1 MTLHGQAI
9 DLRHHDRGDRYRHNI
24 RRRDTERKDGRM
36 DFAGKVAVVTGA
48 GKGLG
53 RACAAVFARE
63 GAAVAVVDLDLA
75 AAAEVAAAIVA
86 RGGEAL
92 ALAVDVASEE
102 ATCEMVERAA
112 RELGGIDVLVS
123 NAGIQTYGSVV
134 DTSLEVWQRTLAV
147 NLTGVYL
154 CARFCIPAMLARGG
168 GAIVNVASVQGLATE
183 PNLSAYAASKGGVI
197 ALTRTMA
204 LDYARRN
211 IRVNCLC
218 PGAMDTPMSLESFAL
233 AADPWEAR
241 RAGDAMQPLGRL
253 GRADEVAEV
262 ALFLAGP
269 RASFVTG
276 NVYTADGG
284 LLAGFQ

>member
-1 MTLHGQAI
+1 
-9 DLRHHDRGDRYRHNI
+9 
-24 RRRDTERKDGRM
+24 M

-53 RACAAVFARE
+53 RACAEAFARE
-63 GAAVAVVDLDLA
+63 GAAVAVADVDLA
-75 AAAEVAAAIVA
+75 AAEEVAAAIVA
-86 RGGEAL
+86 RGGAAL
-92 ALAVDVASEE
+92 ALAVDVSLEE
-102 ATCEMVERAA
+102 AAREMAERAA

-134 DTSLEVWQRTLAV
+134 DTSLELWQRTLAV

-183 PNLSAYAASKGGVI
+183 PNVSAYAASKGGVI

-218 PGAMDTPMSLESFAL
+218 PGAMDTLMSHESFAL
-233 AADPWEAR
+233 ATDPREAR
-241 RAGDAMQPLGRL
+241 REGDALQPLGRM

-276 NVYTADGG
+276 SVYTADGG